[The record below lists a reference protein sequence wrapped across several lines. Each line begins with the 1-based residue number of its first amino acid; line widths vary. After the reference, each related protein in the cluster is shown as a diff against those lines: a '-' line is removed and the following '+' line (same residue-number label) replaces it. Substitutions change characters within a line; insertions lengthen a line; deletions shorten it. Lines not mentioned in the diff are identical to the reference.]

1 MSTNYYIF
9 NRKKRE
15 EIQEFNRFWE
25 ETFIPG
31 LKQQVEDYCSKRN
44 GTYVNT
50 DFGNEIIE
58 EKIAGISGA
67 PGKSESYETVIG
79 VSHWNGKR
87 NLFQWEGSYVE
98 EHIIRDEASLV
109 EFFNS
114 KMYQQQYS
122 IVDEFDKEYT
132 LDAFLHA
139 IKYGGDESAS

>member
-31 LKQQVEDYCSKRN
+31 LKQQIEDHCSKQN
-44 GTYVNT
+44 GAYVNT
-50 DFGNEIIE
+50 DFGNEIIG
-58 EKIAGISGA
+58 EKISGISGA

-98 EHIIRDEASLV
+98 EHIIRDESSLV

-114 KMYQQQYS
+114 KTNQQQYS

-132 LDAFLHA
+132 LEAFLNA
-139 IKYGGDESAS
+139 IKYGGDESVS

>member
-58 EKIAGISGA
+58 EKIAG
-67 PGKSESYETVIG
+67 TVIG
-79 VSHWNGKR
+79 LSHWNGKR

-114 KMYQQQYS
+114 KMNQQQYS

>member
-50 DFGNEIIE
+50 DFGNEIIK
-58 EKIAGISGA
+58 EKIACSSGKVLMLRNILYVMRPA
-67 PGKSESYETVIG
+67 WWNSLTV
-79 VSHWNGKR
+79 R
-87 NLFQWEGSYVE
+87 
-98 EHIIRDEASLV
+98 
-109 EFFNS
+109 
-114 KMYQQQYS
+114 
-122 IVDEFDKEYT
+122 
-132 LDAFLHA
+132 
-139 IKYGGDESAS
+139 